1 MSHINRKISCKIL
14 EDHIEVI
21 KLNNN
26 NEDNTTVNEML
37 NDENPLT
44 KVLKNVKEDMKHYE
58 CVICHKNYKSRIGL
72 YYHKSK
78 HENYEE
84 VSKKIITGN
93 TKILEELKNVI
104 NKQQEEINVLKEG
117 AVSKTKIINN
127 TNSNNNNVNTNFNI
141 FTDFGQEKLEMLTL
155 EDRKDICSQPCDSIS
170 KIVRKMH
177 VNKDHPDYMNICV
190 ENLRSNIMYA
200 IEKNKFIAKDKS
212 ITLFDVIHTAGY
224 RLREIIKNE
233 ENTKDIDN
241 EQKESLKS
249 LYNFILRYDPDNE
262 DLEGNKIKPSQD
274 TVDKYSKLK
283 LEIELLL
290 YNNRDVIMDNYHEM
304 RNKNIP
310 IL

>member
-1 MSHINRKISCKIL
+1 
-14 EDHIEVI
+14 VI
-21 KLNNN
+21 T
-26 NEDNTTVNEML
+26 DG
-37 NDENPLT
+37 
-44 KVLKNVKEDMKHYE
+44 
-58 CVICHKNYKSRIGL
+58 IHKN
-72 YYHKSK
+72 
-78 HENYEE
+78 EE
-84 VSKKIITGN
+84 FKLLNQRLKDTEKK
-93 TKILEELKNVI
+93 LEELANNI
-104 NKQQEEINVLKEG
+104 NDKQNSVP
-117 AVSKTKIINN
+117 INN
-127 TNSNNNNVNTNFNI
+127 NINSNNNNVNTNFNI
-141 FTDFGQEKLEMLTL
+141 FTDYGQEKLEMLTL
-155 EDRKDICSQPCDSIS
+155 EDRKDICSQPCDSIY